1 MDILGAQTGIEQAR
15 AHLFEGQPSKALQV
29 LDRVSWTDLGWPE
42 YWLVRTEAFI
52 QMGDFRLASST
63 AKMGLEEDPQNLPLI
78 VLYVKTLNALGQFE
92 QAYKVLREGQSIE
105 PDNFELQDLER
116 GLKTKL
122 KKLAKARQAEEKP
135 QPAPERSPSNP
146 HANRD
151 EWKTLK
157 DDRTN
162 QLLFTPS
169 DAESIKRAFRNQTPT
184 PVPASPVKGPSDS
197 KAALIMIALVGLALG
212 ATLLA
217 VMVR

>member
-1 MDILGAQTGIEQAR
+1 MEILGAQTGIDQAR
-15 AHLFEGQPSKALQV
+15 AYLFEGQPSKALQV

-42 YWLVRTEAFI
+42 YWLVRCQAFM
-52 QMGDFRLASST
+52 QMEDYKLASST

-78 VLYVKTLNALGQFE
+78 VLYVKTLTTLGQFE

-169 DAESIKRAFRNQTPT
+169 DAESIKRAFRNQAPT
-184 PVPASPVKGPSDS
+184 PVPPAPAKGPSDS
-197 KAALIMIALVGLALG
+197 KAALIMIALVSLALG

>member
-146 HANRD
+146 HTNRD